1 MFIRSL
7 KKKTKKQ
14 VLPVTLFIQMI
25 NKQPLKF
32 QSPQFDWIFKYIQYI
47 QYTYCILKLLKSFHR
62 RMTYTLYFLNH
73 YCVIKGPT

>member
-1 MFIRSL
+1 MS
-7 KKKTKKQ
+7 
-14 VLPVTLFIQMI
+14 PVTLFLQMI

-47 QYTYCILKLLKSFHR
+47 QYTYYILKLLKSFHR
-62 RMTYTLYFLNH
+62 RMTYTVYFLSH